1 MLYDLRG
8 IGSRGLLPVKIGP
21 VIAKEIAVITSII
34 VIAKIVIVG
43 IIKVIIVAV
52 FIAVVAQPV
61 LQLIQQRAAWQP
73 SSQKRDDPD
82 EEQRGLGQQH
92 AAGKAGQ
99 LGVAAHA
106 ARPHYHKYKPN
117 DRHHRQ
123 QNKPHIGPHAQ
134 SAADSLFRTLVSH
147 GIAFAVGAAVAA
159 VRTFLARL

>member
-1 MLYDLRG
+1 MIYAALAAG
-8 IGSRGLLPVKIGP
+8 ASSPVKIGP

-61 LQLIQQRAAWQP
+61 LQLIQQRLHG
-73 SSQKRDDPD
+73 SHHHRKEDDPD

-99 LGVAAHA
+99 LGGCCS
-106 ARPHYHKYKPN
+106 R
-117 DRHHRQ
+117 
-123 QNKPHIGPHAQ
+123 
-134 SAADSLFRTLVSH
+134 RTPTLS
-147 GIAFAVGAAVAA
+147 
-159 VRTFLARL
+159 

>member
-61 LQLIQQRAAWQP
+61 LQLSSAAAAWQP
-73 SSQKRDDPD
+73 SSQKR
-82 EEQRGLGQQH
+82 R
-92 AAGKAGQ
+92 
-99 LGVAAHA
+99 
-106 ARPHYHKYKPN
+106 
-117 DRHHRQ
+117 
-123 QNKPHIGPHAQ
+123 
-134 SAADSLFRTLVSH
+134 
-147 GIAFAVGAAVAA
+147 
-159 VRTFLARL
+159 